1 MAAELLDPAAK
12 SIYKGKD
19 ALAEYGS
26 GEYWNGVV
34 KAGLTGMAVSG
45 VYGGAFDVM
54 AGGVKAGDIN
64 AAKADINATVMQS
77 ENLKEKNRFTEDR
90 AKRADS
96 QTLGNL
102 KIIENVYR
110 WNYFYTPVQ
119 IGEEIVGV
127 RIAVR
132 DIAKGV
138 GMTSE
143 SQIYN
148 WGIKKDV
155 SLDGERRDPKAA
167 SPDVSSDT
175 SLDTSLGGVQP
186 VVSNSSHDASSDVSD
201 NSISENT
208 AIVKLKKQE
217 CFKKQYS
224 QKGEC
229 LDDNTRSNDIFIIES
244 VILFL
249 HDILVV

>member
-1 MAAELLDPAAK
+1 MAAELVDPLAK

-19 ALAEYGS
+19 AFAEYGS
-26 GEYWNGVV
+26 GEYWKGVG
-34 KAGLTGMAVSG
+34 KAGLTGAAVSG

-102 KIIENVYR
+102 KIIEKTLKSVDKGKRAELIKKNGLSGMFGADGSLNADIENSLTNGSGLDRRYYSENQRGLEKNIDEDNVYR

-119 IGEEIVGV
+119 IGEEFVGV

-132 DIAKGV
+132 DIAQ
-138 GMTSE
+138 SQDHQAE

-148 WGIKKDV
+148 W
-155 SLDGERRDPKAA
+155 A
-167 SPDVSSDT
+167 
-175 SLDTSLGGVQP
+175 
-186 VVSNSSHDASSDVSD
+186 
-201 NSISENT
+201 
-208 AIVKLKKQE
+208 
-217 CFKKQYS
+217 
-224 QKGEC
+224 
-229 LDDNTRSNDIFIIES
+229 
-244 VILFL
+244 
-249 HDILVV
+249 